1 MKTIND
7 LARPII
13 LFGCGK
19 MGSALLQ
26 RWLASGLNPQ
36 LVKIIQPR
44 INEYSKTFTNCQIVT
59 DYNLLRN
66 INPLVII
73 LAVKPQNMDNIM
85 PQVVQLSS
93 SDTMIISIAAGKSLS
108 YFANFF
114 AQPQPIIR
122 VMPNTPAMIGR
133 GVSVLIANEYVSMSA
148 RMIADVLCRTA
159 GLVEW
164 INDEKLMDVVSAI
177 SGSGPAYVFFL
188 IECLT
193 NIAIARGLDPQCAS
207 RIACATV
214 AGAGELVHLSTDNV
228 EKLRFN
234 VTSPGGTTEQAI
246 AVLDD
251 KNNNN
256 IGRLED
262 LLGQAIDA
270 AIIHSRKL

>member
-93 SDTMIISIAAGKSLS
+93 SDTMIISIL
-108 YFANFF
+108 
-114 AQPQPIIR
+114 
-122 VMPNTPAMIGR
+122 
-133 GVSVLIANEYVSMSA
+133 LI
-148 RMIADVLCRTA
+148 
-159 GLVEW
+159 
-164 INDEKLMDVVSAI
+164 
-177 SGSGPAYVFFL
+177 F
-188 IECLT
+188 
-193 NIAIARGLDPQCAS
+193 S
-207 RIACATV
+207 R
-214 AGAGELVHLSTDNV
+214 
-228 EKLRFN
+228 
-234 VTSPGGTTEQAI
+234 
-246 AVLDD
+246 
-251 KNNNN
+251 
-256 IGRLED
+256 
-262 LLGQAIDA
+262 
-270 AIIHSRKL
+270 SRSQ